1 VARIGSHAGFRA
13 GIHARSPTFKSL
25 IWRIVFLH
33 IVAVAVVAIFL
44 PLVLFWLLNSEI
56 DQLHRD
62 AMRAQAEVLA
72 ERIVAQPDGL
82 LTFNLP
88 DSLKGLYS
96 EAYGRYQYDIRD
108 AEGNLLFSS
117 RRKTGTATA
126 APPPLSET
134 ISGAGVTR
142 TIDGKVIRIRV
153 AEDLAHRDVII
164 DDIVSNFFRRVG
176 WITIPILLI
185 LLGIDIIIFRRAV
198 APLWKASEE
207 ASNIGPA
214 RTDIRLPTEQ
224 IPREIMPLVTA
235 VNQALDRL
243 EDGFRVQRQFTA
255 DAAHQLR
262 TPLAILRT
270 RIETLGDGV
279 ARQAL
284 HADIEGMSRIVA
296 QLLEI
301 AELDTLV
308 LDPGE
313 TADLRAVCAEVVG
326 SIAPLA
332 IAQHKDIALRGTEAP
347 VLIHGNSVM
356 LQRAIFNLAENAIKF
371 TAKDT
376 SVDVDVSED
385 GAVSVR
391 DCGPGI
397 AEAERELIFHRF
409 WRADRQRSDG
419 AGLGLSIVRA
429 VADDHAATV
438 EVENLP
444 GGGAQFTLRFR
455 LADASK
461 AIEKNGRVI
470 DAAPSPLV
478 GEGGSTR
485 QRRGG

>member
-1 VARIGSHAGFRA
+1 MAAAGSFAR
-13 GIHARSPTFKSL
+13 PTFKSL
-25 IWRIVFLH
+25 ISRIVFMH

-44 PLVLFWLLNSEI
+44 PLVLFWLLSSEV

-72 ERIVAQPDGL
+72 ERIVAQPDGTL
-82 LTFNLP
+82 SFILP
-88 DSLKGLYS
+88 DSLRGLYS
-96 EAYGRYQYDIRD
+96 DAYGRYQYDIRD
-108 AEGNLLFSS
+108 GEGRLLFSS
-117 RRKTGTATA
+117 HRKTGASIA
-126 APPPLSET
+126 AARLSET

-142 TIDGKVIRIRV
+142 IIEGQTVRIQV

-164 DDIVSNFFRRVG
+164 DDIISNFFRRVG

-185 LLGIDIIIFRRAV
+185 LLAIDIFIFRRAV

-243 EDGFRVQRQFTA
+243 EGGFRVQRQFTA

-262 TPLAILRT
+262 TPLTILRT
-270 RIETLGDGV
+270 RIETLGDGA

-284 HADIEGMSRIVA
+284 HDDIEGMSRIVA

-326 SIAPLA
+326 AIAPFA
-332 IAQHKDIALRGTEAP
+332 IAQHKDIALKGADTP
-347 VLIHGNSVM
+347 VMIHGNSEM
-356 LQRAIFNLAENAIKF
+356 LQRAVFNLAENAIKF
-371 TAKDT
+371 TAKET
-376 SVDVDVSED
+376 SVDVEVGDD
-385 GAVSVR
+385 GSVRVR
-391 DCGPGI
+391 DCGPGVT
-397 AEAERELIFHRF
+397 EAERELIFQRF
-409 WRADRQRSDG
+409 WRRDRQRSDG
-419 AGLGLSIVRA
+419 AGLGLSIVRG

-438 EVENLP
+438 AVDNLP
-444 GGGAQFTLRFR
+444 GGGAEFTLRFR
-455 LADASK
+455 LAEEAVGPS
-461 AIEKNGRVI
+461 APGRN
-470 DAAPSPLV
+470 
-478 GEGGSTR
+478 
-485 QRRGG
+485 

>member
-1 VARIGSHAGFRA
+1 VAAAGSWG
-13 GIHARSPTFKSL
+13 RSPTFKSL
-25 IWRIVFLH
+25 ISRIVFMH

-44 PLVLFWLLNSEI
+44 PLVLFWLLNSEVN
-56 DQLHRD
+56 QLHRA

-72 ERIVAQPDGL
+72 ERIVAQPDGT

-88 DSLKGLYS
+88 DSLRGLYS
-96 EAYGRYQYDIRD
+96 DAYGRYQYDIRD
-108 AEGNLLFSS
+108 VEGRVLVTSRPRSS
-117 RRKTGTATA
+117 AA
-126 APPPLSET
+126 APPPET
-134 ISGAGVTR
+134 ISGAAVTR
-142 TIDGKVIRIRV
+142 LFDGKPVRIQV
-153 AEDLAHRDVII
+153 AEDLSHRDVII
-164 DDIVSNFFRRVG
+164 DDIISNFFRKVG

-185 LLGIDIIIFRRAV
+185 LLAADIIIFRRAL

-224 IPREIMPLVTA
+224 IPREIVPLVTA

-243 EDGFRVQRQFTA
+243 EGGFRVQRQFTA

-270 RIETLGDGV
+270 RIETLGDGA

-313 TADLRAVCAEVVG
+313 TADLRAVCTDVVG
-326 SIAPLA
+326 AIAPLA
-332 IAQHKDIALRGTEAP
+332 IAQHKDIALKGSDAP
-347 VLIHGNSVM
+347 VMIHGNAEM

-371 TAKDT
+371 TAQDT
-376 SVDVDVSED
+376 SVDIEVGDD
-385 GAVSVR
+385 GSVRVR

-397 AEAERELIFHRF
+397 VEAERDLIFQRF
-409 WRADRQRSDG
+409 WRRDRQRSDG
-419 AGLGLSIVRA
+419 AGLGLSIVRG

-438 EVENLP
+438 AVENLP
-444 GGGAQFTLRFR
+444 GGGAEFTLRFR
-455 LADASK
+455 LA
-461 AIEKNGRVI
+461 E
-470 DAAPSPLV
+470 
-478 GEGGSTR
+478 EGQHR
-485 QRRGG
+485 E

>member
-1 VARIGSHAGFRA
+1 MSSAGTYAGSL
-13 GIHARSPTFKSL
+13 TFKSL

-44 PLVLFWLLNSEI
+44 PLVLFWLLNSEV
-56 DQLHRD
+56 DQLHRE

-72 ERIVAQPDGL
+72 ERIVVQPDGS

-88 DSLKGLYS
+88 DSLRGLYS
-96 EAYGRYQYDIRD
+96 DAYGRYQYDIRD
-108 AEGNLLFSS
+108 AEGRLLFSS
-117 RRKTGTATA
+117 HRRSGA
-126 APPPLSET
+126 AALAQRSSDT

-142 TIDGKVIRIRV
+142 IIDGKTVRIHV
-153 AEDLAHRDVII
+153 GEDLAHRDVII
-164 DDIVSNFFRRVG
+164 DDIISNFFRRVG

-185 LLGIDIIIFRRAV
+185 LLAIDIIIFRRAV

-207 ASNIGPA
+207 ASNIGPS
-214 RTDIRLPTEQ
+214 RTDVRLPTEH

-243 EDGFRVQRQFTA
+243 EGGFRVQRQFTA

-270 RIETLGDGV
+270 RIESLGDGA

-284 HADIEGMSRIVA
+284 HADIESMSRIVA

-308 LDPGE
+308 IDPDE
-313 TADLRAVCAEVVG
+313 TADLRAVSAEVIG
-326 SIAPLA
+326 AIAPFALT
-332 IAQHKDIALRGTEAP
+332 QHKDIALKGTDAP
-347 VLIHGNSVM
+347 VIIRGNSVM

-371 TAKDT
+371 TAKNT
-376 SVDVDVSED
+376 SVDVEVSDD
-385 GAVSVR
+385 GSLRVR

-397 AEAERELIFHRF
+397 AEGERELIFQRF
-409 WRADRQRSDG
+409 WRGDRRRTDG

-429 VADDHAATV
+429 VADDHAAAIS
-438 EVENLP
+438 VENLP

-455 LADASK
+455 LADGA
-461 AIEKNGRVI
+461 AANEKTRRGVRS
-470 DAAPSPLV
+470 APSALV
-478 GEGGSTR
+478 GDDGLHR
-485 QRRGG
+485 QMRSG

>member
-1 VARIGSHAGFRA
+1 MSQGEFRA
-13 GIHARSPTFKSL
+13 GAFARPTFKSL
-25 IWRIVFLH
+25 ISRIVFMH

-44 PLVLFWLLNSEI
+44 PLVLFWLLNSEV

-72 ERIVAQPDGL
+72 ERIVPQADG
-82 LTFNLP
+82 TFAFNLP
-88 DSLKGLYS
+88 DSLRGLYS
-96 EAYGRYQYDIRD
+96 DAYGRYQYDIRD
-108 AEGNLLFSS
+108 GEGRLLFSS
-117 RRKTGTATA
+117 VRRTGA
-126 APPPLSET
+126 AAAVPRLSET

-142 TIDGKVIRIRV
+142 IIDGQTVRIQV

-164 DDIVSNFFRRVG
+164 DDIISNFFRRVG

-185 LLGIDIIIFRRAV
+185 LLATDIIIFRRAL

-235 VNQALDRL
+235 VNQAFDRL

-270 RIETLGDGV
+270 RIETLGDGA

-284 HADIEGMSRIVA
+284 HADIEAMSRIVI

-308 LDPGE
+308 IDPGE

-326 SIAPLA
+326 SIAPFA
-332 IAQHKDIALRGTEAP
+332 IAQHKDIALKGTDAP
-347 VLIHGNSVM
+347 VTIHGNAVM

-376 SVDVDVSED
+376 SVDVVVDDD
-385 GAVSVR
+385 GAVRVR

-397 AEAERELIFHRF
+397 AETERELIFQRF
-409 WRADRQRSDG
+409 WRADRRRSDG
-419 AGLGLSIVRA
+419 AGLGLSIVRG
-429 VADDHAATV
+429 VTDDHNATV
-438 EVENLP
+438 AVENLP

-455 LADASK
+455 LADKAAIASSLP
-461 AIEKNGRVI
+461 AHSQVRTG
-470 DAAPSPLV
+470 
-478 GEGGSTR
+478 
-485 QRRGG
+485 

>member
-1 VARIGSHAGFRA
+1 MARIGSHAGFRA
-13 GIHARSPTFKSL
+13 GIHGRSPTFKSL

-33 IVAVAVVAIFL
+33 IVAVAGVAIFL

-108 AEGNLLFSS
+108 AGGNLLFSS
-117 RRKTGTATA
+117 RRKTGTAAA

-142 TIDGKVIRIRV
+142 TVDGKVIRIRV

-176 WITIPILLI
+176 WITIPILLV

-270 RIETLGDGV
+270 RIETLGDGA
-279 ARQAL
+279 ARHAL

-376 SVDVDVSED
+376 SVDVEVSED
-385 GAVSVR
+385 GAVRVR

-438 EVENLP
+438 AVDNLP

-455 LADASK
+455 LA
-461 AIEKNGRVI
+461 EKSDDVDLN
-470 DAAPSPLV
+470 AA
-478 GEGGSTR
+478 
-485 QRRGG
+485 RR

>member
-1 VARIGSHAGFRA
+1 MSAAGSFG
-13 GIHARSPTFKSL
+13 RSPSFKSL
-25 IWRIVFLH
+25 ISRIVFMH
-33 IVAVAVVAIFL
+33 IVAVAVAAIFL
-44 PLVLFWLLNSEI
+44 PLVLFWLLNSEV

-72 ERIVAQPDGL
+72 ERIVPQADGTL
-82 LTFNLP
+82 AFNLP
-88 DSLKGLYS
+88 DSLRGLYS
-96 EAYGRYQYDIRD
+96 DAYGRYQYDIRD
-108 AEGNLLFSS
+108 GEGRLLFSS
-117 RRKTGTATA
+117 HRKTGAAVA
-126 APPPLSET
+126 APRLSET

-142 TIDGKVIRIRV
+142 IIEGQPVRIQV

-164 DDIVSNFFRRVG
+164 DDIISNFFLRVG

-185 LLGIDIIIFRRAV
+185 LLATDIFIFRRAV

-207 ASNIGPA
+207 ASNIGPS

-270 RIETLGDGV
+270 RIETLGDGT
-279 ARQAL
+279 AKQAL

-326 SIAPLA
+326 AIAPFA
-332 IAQHKDIALRGTEAP
+332 IAQHKDIALKGSGAP
-347 VLIHGNSVM
+347 VLIHGNSEM

-371 TAKDT
+371 TAKDS
-376 SVDVDVSED
+376 SVDVEVGDD
-385 GAVSVR
+385 GVVRVR

-397 AEAERELIFHRF
+397 AEAERELIFQRF
-409 WRADRQRSDG
+409 WRRDRQRSDG
-419 AGLGLSIVRA
+419 AGLGLSIVRG

-438 EVENLP
+438 AVENLP
-444 GGGAQFTLRFR
+444 GGGAEFTLRFR
-455 LADASK
+455 LA
-461 AIEKNGRVI
+461 E
-470 DAAPSPLV
+470 AAV
-478 GEGGSTR
+478 
-485 QRRGG
+485 

>member
-1 VARIGSHAGFRA
+1 VGRAGFRA
-13 GIHARSPTFKSL
+13 GIHARLPTFKSL

-88 DSLKGLYS
+88 DSLRGLYS

-108 AEGNLLFSS
+108 AQGHLLFSS
-117 RRKTGTATA
+117 RKTGTATA

-176 WITIPILLI
+176 WITIPILLV
-185 LLGIDIIIFRRAV
+185 LLAIDIIIFRRAI

-214 RTDIRLPTEQ
+214 RIHVRLPTEQ

-270 RIETLGDGV
+270 RIETLGDGT
-279 ARQAL
+279 AREAL
-284 HADIEGMSRIVA
+284 HADIEAMSRIVA

-326 SIAPLA
+326 SIAPFA

-376 SVDVDVSED
+376 SVDVDVSDD
-385 GAVSVR
+385 GVVRVR

-397 AEAERELIFHRF
+397 AEAERELIFQRF

-438 EVENLP
+438 AVENLP

-455 LADASK
+455 LAEKTGNVDLK
-461 AIEKNGRVI
+461 AVRH
-470 DAAPSPLV
+470 
-478 GEGGSTR
+478 
-485 QRRGG
+485 

>member
-1 VARIGSHAGFRA
+1 MPQ
-13 GIHARSPTFKSL
+13 RSPTFKSL
-25 IWRIVFLH
+25 ISRIVFMH
-33 IVAVAVVAIFL
+33 IVAVAMVAIFL

-96 EAYGRYQYDIRD
+96 EAYGRYLYDIRD
-108 AEGNLLFSS
+108 ADGRLLFSS
-117 RRKTGTATA
+117 RRKTGAAAA
-126 APPPLSET
+126 APTLSET

-142 TIDGKVIRIRV
+142 IIDGKLVRIRV
-153 AEDLAHRDVII
+153 AEDLSHRDVII

-185 LLGIDIIIFRRAV
+185 LLAADIIIFRRAV

-207 ASNIGPA
+207 ASNIGPS

-270 RIETLGDGV
+270 RIETLHDGA
-279 ARQAL
+279 AREVL

-326 SIAPLA
+326 AIAPFALA
-332 IAQHKDIALRGTEAP
+332 RHKDIALKGTDAP
-347 VLIHGNSVM
+347 VMIQGNSEM

-371 TAKDT
+371 TATGT
-376 SVDVDVSED
+376 SVDVE
-385 GAVSVR
+385 VR
-391 DCGPGI
+391 DDGSVHVRDRGPGI
-397 AEAERELIFHRF
+397 ADSERELIFQRF
-409 WRADRQRSDG
+409 WRADRQRTDG

-429 VADDHAATV
+429 VADDHAATIA
-438 EVENLP
+438 VENLP
-444 GGGAQFTLRFR
+444 DGGAQFTLRFR
-455 LADASK
+455 LAEGAGDAGVK
-461 AIEKNGRVI
+461 PVRH
-470 DAAPSPLV
+470 
-478 GEGGSTR
+478 
-485 QRRGG
+485 

>member
-1 VARIGSHAGFRA
+1 MARVGSNVGSHAGSY
-13 GIHARSPTFKSL
+13 GRSPTFKSL

-33 IVAVAVVAIFL
+33 ILAVAVVAIFL

-72 ERIVAQPDGL
+72 QRIVAQPDGL
-82 LTFNLP
+82 MTFNLP

-96 EAYGRYQYDIRD
+96 DAYGRYQYDIRD
-108 AEGNLLFSS
+108 AEGRLLFSS
-117 RRKTGTATA
+117 HPRSA
-126 APPPLSET
+126 AAARSSES
-134 ISGAGVTR
+134 ISGAAVTR
-142 TIDGKVIRIRV
+142 DIDGKTVRVQV

-176 WITIPILLI
+176 WITIPILLV
-185 LLGIDIIIFRRAV
+185 LLATDIIIFRRAI

-224 IPREIMPLVTA
+224 IPREILPLVTA

-243 EDGFRVQRQFTA
+243 EDGFRLQRQFTA

-262 TPLAILRT
+262 TPLTILRT
-270 RIETLGDGV
+270 RIETLDDRA

-284 HADIEGMSRIVA
+284 HADIEAMSRLVA

-313 TADLRAVCAEVVG
+313 TADLRAVCADVVA
-326 SIAPLA
+326 SIAPFA
-332 IAQHKDIALRGTEAP
+332 ISQHKDIALKGTDAP
-347 VLIHGNSVM
+347 VKIHGNSEM

-376 SVDVDVSED
+376 TVDVEVDED
-385 GAVSVR
+385 GSVRVR

-397 AEAERELIFHRF
+397 AEAERELIFQRF
-409 WRADRQRSDG
+409 WRADR
-419 AGLGLSIVRA
+419 
-429 VADDHAATV
+429 
-438 EVENLP
+438 
-444 GGGAQFTLRFR
+444 
-455 LADASK
+455 
-461 AIEKNGRVI
+461 
-470 DAAPSPLV
+470 
-478 GEGGSTR
+478 
-485 QRRGG
+485 RR

>member
-1 VARIGSHAGFRA
+1 MAQLGSSAGSY
-13 GIHARSPTFKSL
+13 GRSPTFKSL

-33 IVAVAVVAIFL
+33 ILAVAVVAVFL

-56 DQLHRD
+56 GQLHRD

-72 ERIVAQPDGL
+72 ARIVAQPDGT
-82 LTFNLP
+82 LTLNLP

-96 EAYGRYQYDIRD
+96 DAYGRYQYDIRD
-108 AEGNLLFSS
+108 AEGRLLFSS
-117 RRKTGTATA
+117 HRRSPAVA
-126 APPPLSET
+126 APRLPET

-142 TIDGKVIRIRV
+142 DIDGKTVRIQV

-176 WITIPILLI
+176 WITIPILLV
-185 LLGIDIIIFRRAV
+185 LLATDIIIFRRAI

-214 RTDIRLPTEQ
+214 RTDIRLPTAQ
-224 IPREIMPLVTA
+224 IPREILPLVTA

-243 EDGFRVQRQFTA
+243 EGGFRVQRQFTA

-270 RIETLGDGV
+270 RIETLDDRA

-284 HADIEGMSRIVA
+284 HADIETMSRLVA

-326 SIAPLA
+326 AIAPFA
-332 IAQHKDIALRGTEAP
+332 IAQHKDIELKGTDAP
-347 VLIHGNSVM
+347 VEIHGNSEM

-376 SVDVDVSED
+376 SVDVEVRED
-385 GAVSVR
+385 GSVR
-391 DCGPGI
+391 VRDHGPGI
-397 AEAERELIFHRF
+397 PEAESELIFQRF
-409 WRADRQRSDG
+409 WRADRRRSDG

-438 EVENLP
+438 TVANLP
-444 GGGAQFTLRFR
+444 GGGAEFTLRFR
-455 LADASK
+455 LAEGADRS
-461 AIEKNGRVI
+461 
-470 DAAPSPLV
+470 PSP
-478 GEGGSTR
+478 GGAGLSHMV
-485 QRRGG
+485 

>member
-1 VARIGSHAGFRA
+1 MSA
-13 GIHARSPTFKSL
+13 ARSFTRPTFKSL
-25 IWRIVFLH
+25 ISRIVFMH

-44 PLVLFWLLNSEI
+44 PLVLFWLLNSEV

-88 DSLKGLYS
+88 DSLRGLYS
-96 EAYGRYQYDIRD
+96 DAYGRYQYDIRD
-108 AEGNLLFSS
+108 GEGRLLFSS
-117 RRKTGTATA
+117 HRRTGAAAA
-126 APPPLSET
+126 APRLAET

-142 TIDGKVIRIRV
+142 IIDGKTVRIQV

-164 DDIVSNFFRRVG
+164 DDIISNFFRRVG

-185 LLGIDIIIFRRAV
+185 LLATDIIIFRRAV

-262 TPLAILRT
+262 TPLTILRT
-270 RIETLGDGV
+270 RIETLGDGA

-313 TADLRAVCAEVVG
+313 TADLRAVCTEVVG
-326 SIAPLA
+326 AIAPFAL
-332 IAQHKDIALRGTEAP
+332 AQHKDIALKGTDAP
-347 VLIHGNSVM
+347 VMVHGNSEM

-371 TAKDT
+371 TPKDT
-376 SVDVDVSED
+376 SVDVEVGDD
-385 GAVSVR
+385 GVVRVR

-397 AEAERELIFHRF
+397 ADAERELIFQRF

-419 AGLGLSIVRA
+419 AGLGLSIVRG

-438 EVENLP
+438 AVENLP
-444 GGGAQFTLRFR
+444 GGGAEFTLRFR
-455 LADASK
+455 LAD
-461 AIEKNGRVI
+461 RTC
-470 DAAPSPLV
+470 AAV
-478 GEGGSTR
+478 
-485 QRRGG
+485 

>member
-1 VARIGSHAGFRA
+1 M
-13 GIHARSPTFKSL
+13 
-25 IWRIVFLH
+25 VFMH

-44 PLVLFWLLNSEI
+44 PLVLFWLLNSEV
-56 DQLHRD
+56 DQLHRE

-72 ERIVAQPDGL
+72 ERIVAAPDGL

-88 DSLKGLYS
+88 DSLRGLYS
-96 EAYGRYQYDIRD
+96 EAYGRYLYDIRD
-108 AEGNLLFSS
+108 ADGRLLFSS
-117 RRKTGTATA
+117 RRKTGAA
-126 APPPLSET
+126 ASAPPTLSET

-142 TIDGKVIRIRV
+142 IIDGKIVRIRV

-164 DDIVSNFFRRVG
+164 DDIISNFFRRVG

-185 LLGIDIIIFRRAV
+185 LLAADIIIFRRAI

-262 TPLAILRT
+262 TPLTILRT
-270 RIETLGDGV
+270 RIETLGDGA

-284 HADIEGMSRIVA
+284 HDDIEGMSRIVA

-332 IAQHKDIALRGTEAP
+332 IAQHKDIALKGADAP
-347 VLIHGNSVM
+347 VLIHGNAEM

-376 SVDVDVSED
+376 SVDVEVRDD
-385 GAVSVR
+385 GSVRVR

-397 AEAERELIFHRF
+397 AEAERELIFQRF

-419 AGLGLSIVRA
+419 AGLGLSIVRG

-438 EVENLP
+438 AVENLP
-444 GGGAQFTLRFR
+444 GGGAEFTLRFR
-455 LADASK
+455 LAEKTASL
-461 AIEKNGRVI
+461 
-470 DAAPSPLV
+470 PSPLV
-478 GEGGSTR
+478 GEGGSPR
-485 QRRGG
+485 QRRDG

>member
-1 VARIGSHAGFRA
+1 MTQLGSNVGSYAGSY
-13 GIHARSPTFKSL
+13 GRSPTFKSL

-33 IVAVAVVAIFL
+33 ILAVAVVAIFL

-72 ERIVAQPDGL
+72 ERIVVQPGGL

-108 AEGNLLFSS
+108 ADGRLLFSS
-117 RRKTGTATA
+117 HRRSAATA
-126 APPPLSET
+126 APRSSES
-134 ISGAGVTR
+134 ISGAAVTR
-142 TIDGKVIRIRV
+142 DIDGKTVRIQV

-176 WITIPILLI
+176 WITIPILLV
-185 LLGIDIIIFRRAV
+185 LLATDIIIFRRAI

-224 IPREIMPLVTA
+224 IPREILPLVTA

-243 EDGFRVQRQFTA
+243 EGGFRVQRQFTA

-270 RIETLGDGV
+270 RIETLDDRA
-279 ARQAL
+279 ARHAL
-284 HADIEGMSRIVA
+284 HADIETMSRLVA

-313 TADLRAVCAEVVG
+313 TADLRAVCAEVVA
-326 SIAPLA
+326 SIAPFA
-332 IAQHKDIALRGTEAP
+332 IAQHKDIALRGTDAP
-347 VLIHGNSVM
+347 VTIHGNAEM
-356 LQRAIFNLAENAIKF
+356 LQRAVFNLAENAIKF

-376 SVDVDVSED
+376 TVDVEVRED
-385 GAVSVR
+385 GSVR
-391 DCGPGI
+391 VRDSGPGI
-397 AEAERELIFHRF
+397 AEAERELIFQRF
-409 WRADRQRSDG
+409 WRADRRRSDG

-429 VADDHAATV
+429 VADDHAATIA
-438 EVENLP
+438 VENLP
-444 GGGAQFTLRFR
+444 GGGAEFTLRFR
-455 LADASK
+455 LADSNTAS
-461 AIEKNGRVI
+461 
-470 DAAPSPLV
+470 PSPLV
-478 GEGGSTR
+478 GEGGSPR
-485 QRRGG
+485 

>member
-1 VARIGSHAGFRA
+1 MALGG
-13 GIHARSPTFKSL
+13 HARSFTFKSL

-33 IVAVAVVAIFL
+33 IVAVAMVAIFL

-62 AMRAQAEVLA
+62 GMRAQAEVLA
-72 ERIVAQPDGL
+72 ERIVAQPDGS

-88 DSLKGLYS
+88 DSLRGLYS
-96 EAYGRYQYDIRD
+96 DAYGRYQYDIRD
-108 AEGNLLFSS
+108 DEGRLLFSS
-117 RRKTGTATA
+117 HRRSGAA
-126 APPPLSET
+126 APRSTET
-134 ISGAGVTR
+134 IAGAGVTR
-142 TIDGKVIRIRV
+142 IIDGKIVRVRV

-185 LLGIDIIIFRRAV
+185 LLATDIIIFRRAI
-198 APLWKASEE
+198 APLWRASEE

-214 RTDIRLPTEQ
+214 RTDIRLPTAQ
-224 IPREIMPLVTA
+224 IPHEILPLVTA

-270 RIETLGDGV
+270 RIETLGDG
-279 ARQAL
+279 ATRQAL
-284 HADIEGMSRIVA
+284 IADIEAMSRIVA

-326 SIAPLA
+326 SIAPFA
-332 IAQHKDIALRGTEAP
+332 IAQNKDIALKGSDGP
-347 VLIHGNSVM
+347 VLIHGNSEM

-371 TAKDT
+371 TAEHT
-376 SVDVDVSED
+376 CIDVDVRDD
-385 GAVSVR
+385 GSVRVR
-391 DCGPGI
+391 DCGPGVP
-397 AEAERELIFHRF
+397 EAERELIFQRF
-409 WRADRQRSDG
+409 WRRDRQRSDG

-438 EVENLP
+438 AVENLP
-444 GGGAQFTLRFR
+444 GGGAEFTLRFR
-455 LADASK
+455 LAGGAGAS
-461 AIEKNGRVI
+461 
-470 DAAPSPLV
+470 PSP
-478 GEGGSTR
+478 GR
-485 QRRGG
+485 QAMAHHI

>member
-1 VARIGSHAGFRA
+1 MTAAGSFG
-13 GIHARSPTFKSL
+13 RSPSFKSL
-25 IWRIVFLH
+25 ISRIVFMH

-44 PLVLFWLLNSEI
+44 PLVLFWLLNSEV

-72 ERIVAQPDGL
+72 ERIVPQVDGTL
-82 LTFNLP
+82 NFNLP
-88 DSLKGLYS
+88 DSLRGLYS
-96 EAYGRYQYDIRD
+96 DAYGRYQYDIRD
-108 AEGNLLFSS
+108 GEGRLLFSS
-117 RRKTGTATA
+117 HRKTGAVA
-126 APPPLSET
+126 APRLSET

-142 TIDGKVIRIRV
+142 IIEGQPVRIQV

-164 DDIVSNFFRRVG
+164 DDIISNFFRRVG

-185 LLGIDIIIFRRAV
+185 LLAIDIIIFRRAL

-270 RIETLGDGV
+270 RIETLGDGT
-279 ARQAL
+279 AQQAL

-326 SIAPLA
+326 AIAPFA
-332 IAQHKDIALRGTEAP
+332 IAQHKDIALKGSGAP
-347 VLIHGNSVM
+347 VMIHGNSEM

-371 TAKDT
+371 TAKDS
-376 SVDVDVSED
+376 SVDVEVGDD
-385 GAVSVR
+385 GVVRVR

-397 AEAERELIFHRF
+397 TEAERELIFQRF
-409 WRADRQRSDG
+409 WRRDRQRSDG
-419 AGLGLSIVRA
+419 AGLGLSIVRG

-438 EVENLP
+438 AVENLP
-444 GGGAQFTLRFR
+444 GGGAEFTLRFR
-455 LADASK
+455 LA
-461 AIEKNGRVI
+461 EKIGDVEWKVT
-470 DAAPSPLV
+470 PH
-478 GEGGSTR
+478 
-485 QRRGG
+485 

>member
-1 VARIGSHAGFRA
+1 MAQIGSHAGFRA
-13 GIHARSPTFKSL
+13 GIWARSPTFKSL
-25 IWRIVFLH
+25 IWRIVFMH
-33 IVAVAVVAIFL
+33 IVAVAMVAIVL
-44 PLVLFWLLNSEI
+44 PLVLFWLLNSEV
-56 DQLHRD
+56 DQLHRE

-72 ERIVAQPDGL
+72 ERIVAAPDGL

-88 DSLKGLYS
+88 DSLRGLYS
-96 EAYGRYQYDIRD
+96 EAYGRYLYDIRD
-108 AEGNLLFSS
+108 ADGRLLFSS
-117 RRKTGTATA
+117 RRKTGA
-126 APPPLSET
+126 AAAQVPPLSET

-142 TIDGKVIRIRV
+142 IVDGKIVRIRV

-164 DDIVSNFFRRVG
+164 DDIISNFFRRVG
-176 WITIPILLI
+176 WITIPILLV
-185 LLGIDIIIFRRAV
+185 LLAADIVIFRRAI

-243 EDGFRVQRQFTA
+243 EGGFRVQRQFTA

-262 TPLAILRT
+262 TPLTILRA
-270 RIETLGDGV
+270 RIETLGDG
-279 ARQAL
+279 AAKQAL
-284 HADIEGMSRIVA
+284 HADVEGMSRIVA

-326 SIAPLA
+326 SIAPFA
-332 IAQHKDIALRGTEAP
+332 ITQHKDIALRGSDAP
-347 VLIHGNSVM
+347 VMIHGNSEM

-371 TAKDT
+371 TARDT
-376 SVDVDVSED
+376 AVDVEVSED
-385 GAVSVR
+385 GVVRVR

-397 AEAERELIFHRF
+397 AEAERELIFQRF
-409 WRADRQRSDG
+409 WRRDRQRSDG
-419 AGLGLSIVRA
+419 AGLGLSIVRG

-438 EVENLP
+438 AVENLA
-444 GGGAQFTLRFR
+444 GGGAEFTLRFR
-455 LADASK
+455 LAEGADASP
-461 AIEKNGRVI
+461 APGGR
-470 DAAPSPLV
+470 
-478 GEGGSTR
+478 G
-485 QRRGG
+485 

>member
-1 VARIGSHAGFRA
+1 VAAAGA
-13 GIHARSPTFKSL
+13 YGRSPTFKSL
-25 IWRIVFLH
+25 IWRIVFMH

-44 PLVLFWLLNSEI
+44 PLVLFWLLNSEV
-56 DQLHRD
+56 DQLHRE

-72 ERIVAQPDGL
+72 ERIVAAPDGL

-88 DSLKGLYS
+88 DSLRGLYS
-96 EAYGRYQYDIRD
+96 EAYGRYLYDIRD
-108 AEGNLLFSS
+108 ADGRLLFSS
-117 RRKTGTATA
+117 RRKTGAA
-126 APPPLSET
+126 VSAPPTLSET

-142 TIDGKVIRIRV
+142 IIDGKVVRIRV

-164 DDIVSNFFRRVG
+164 DDIISNFFRRVG

-185 LLGIDIIIFRRAV
+185 LLAADIIIFRRAI

-262 TPLAILRT
+262 TPLTILRT
-270 RIETLGDGV
+270 RIETLGDGA

-284 HADIEGMSRIVA
+284 HDDIEGMSRIVA

-326 SIAPLA
+326 SIAPFA
-332 IAQHKDIALRGTEAP
+332 IAQHKDIALKGADAP
-347 VLIHGNSVM
+347 VLIHGNAEM

-376 SVDVDVSED
+376 AVDVEVRED
-385 GAVSVR
+385 GSVRVR

-397 AEAERELIFHRF
+397 AEAERELIFQRF

-419 AGLGLSIVRA
+419 AGLGLSIVRG

-438 EVENLP
+438 AVENLP
-444 GGGAQFTLRFR
+444 GGGAEFTLRFR
-455 LADASK
+455 LAEKTASS
-461 AIEKNGRVI
+461 
-470 DAAPSPLV
+470 PSPLV
-478 GEGGSTR
+478 GEGGSPR
-485 QRRGG
+485 

>member
-1 VARIGSHAGFRA
+1 MSAAGAHARSY
-13 GIHARSPTFKSL
+13 ARSPTFKSL

-33 IVAVAVVAIFL
+33 IVAVAMVAIFL

-72 ERIVAQPDGL
+72 ERIVAQPDGA

-96 EAYGRYQYDIRD
+96 EAYGRYQYEIRD
-108 AEGNLLFSS
+108 AEGHLLFSS
-117 RRKTGTATA
+117 RRKAGA
-126 APPPLSET
+126 APPAPPRLSDT

-142 TIDGKVIRIRV
+142 IIDGRTVRIQV

-176 WITIPILLI
+176 WITIPTLLI
-185 LLGIDIIIFRRAV
+185 LLAIDIIIFRRAI

-262 TPLAILRT
+262 TPLTILRT
-270 RIETLGDGV
+270 RIETLDDGA

-284 HADIEGMSRIVA
+284 HADIEAMSRIVA

-326 SIAPLA
+326 SIAPFA
-332 IAQHKDIALRGTEAP
+332 ISQHKDIALKGADAP
-347 VLIHGNSVM
+347 VLIHGNSEM

-371 TAKDT
+371 TARDT
-376 SVDVDVSED
+376 SVEVEVSED
-385 GAVSVR
+385 GSVRVR

-397 AEAERELIFHRF
+397 ADAERELMFQRF
-409 WRADRQRSDG
+409 WRRDRQRSDG

-438 EVENLP
+438 AVENLP
-444 GGGAQFTLRFR
+444 GGGAEFTLRFR
-455 LADASK
+455 PVEKGDAS
-461 AIEKNGRVI
+461 
-470 DAAPSPLV
+470 PSP
-478 GEGGSTR
+478 GGGGSMR
-485 QRRGG
+485 MARSGMRSGVG

>member
-1 VARIGSHAGFRA
+1 MATGGHV
-13 GIHARSPTFKSL
+13 RSLTFKSL

-33 IVAVAVVAIFL
+33 IVAVAMVAIVL

-62 AMRAQAEVLA
+62 GMRAQAEVLA
-72 ERIVAQPDGL
+72 ERIVAQPDGS

-88 DSLKGLYS
+88 DSLRGLYS
-96 EAYGRYQYDIRD
+96 DAYGRYQYDIRD
-108 AEGNLLFSS
+108 GEGRLLFSS
-117 RRKTGTATA
+117 HRRTGA
-126 APPPLSET
+126 AALRPSET

-142 TIDGKVIRIRV
+142 IIDGKMVRIRV

-164 DDIVSNFFRRVG
+164 DDIISNFFRRVG
-176 WITIPILLI
+176 WITIPILLV
-185 LLGIDIIIFRRAV
+185 LLATDIIIFRRAI
-198 APLWKASEE
+198 APLWRASEE

-214 RTDIRLPTEQ
+214 RTDIRLPTKR

-262 TPLAILRT
+262 TPLTILRT
-270 RIETLGDGV
+270 RIETLGDGA

-284 HADIEGMSRIVA
+284 HADIEAMSRIVA

-313 TADLRAVCAEVVG
+313 TADLRAVCADVVG

-332 IAQHKDIALRGTEAP
+332 IAQHKEIALRGSDAP
-347 VLIHGNSVM
+347 VMIHGNSEM

-371 TAKDT
+371 TARDT
-376 SVDVDVSED
+376 AVEVEVGED
-385 GAVSVR
+385 GSVRVR

-397 AEAERELIFHRF
+397 AEAERELIFQRF
-409 WRADRQRSDG
+409 WRRDRQRSDG
-419 AGLGLSIVRA
+419 AGLGLSIVRG

-438 EVENLP
+438 AVENLP
-444 GGGAQFTLRFR
+444 GGGAEFTLRFR
-455 LADASK
+455 LADETVSF
-461 AIEKNGRVI
+461 
-470 DAAPSPLV
+470 PSPRV
-478 GEGGSTR
+478 GEGGSPR
-485 QRRGG
+485 

>member
-1 VARIGSHAGFRA
+1 MAAG
-13 GIHARSPTFKSL
+13 GIFARSPTFKSL
-25 IWRIVFLH
+25 IWRIVFMH

-44 PLVLFWLLNSEI
+44 PLVLFWLLNSEV
-56 DQLHRD
+56 DQLHREG
-62 AMRAQAEVLA
+62 MRAQAEVLA
-72 ERIVAQPDGL
+72 ERIVAAPDGL

-88 DSLKGLYS
+88 DSLRGLYS
-96 EAYGRYQYDIRD
+96 EAYGRYLYDIRD
-108 AEGNLLFSS
+108 ADGRLLFSS
-117 RRKTGTATA
+117 RRKTGAA
-126 APPPLSET
+126 AAQAPPLPES

-142 TIDGKVIRIRV
+142 IIDGKILRIRV
-153 AEDLAHRDVII
+153 AEDLSHRDVII
-164 DDIVSNFFRRVG
+164 DDIISNFFRRVG

-185 LLGIDIIIFRRAV
+185 LLAADIIIFRRAL
-198 APLWKASEE
+198 APLWKASQE

-214 RTDIRLPTEQ
+214 RTDIRLPTQQ
-224 IPREIMPLVTA
+224 IPREILPLVTA

-270 RIETLGDGV
+270 RIETLGDGA
-279 ARQAL
+279 AREVL

-313 TADLRAVCAEVVG
+313 TADLRAVCAEVVAA
-326 SIAPLA
+326 IAPFA
-332 IAQHKDIALRGTEAP
+332 IAQHKDIALKGTDAP
-347 VLIHGNSVM
+347 VLIHGNSEM
-356 LQRAIFNLAENAIKF
+356 LQRAIVNLAENAIKF

-376 SVDVDVSED
+376 SVDIEVNDD
-385 GAVSVR
+385 GSVRVR

-397 AEAERELIFHRF
+397 AEAERDLIFQRF

-419 AGLGLSIVRA
+419 AGLGLSIVRG

-438 EVENLP
+438 AVENLP
-444 GGGAQFTLRFR
+444 GGGAEFTLRFR
-455 LADASK
+455 LAEK
-461 AIEKNGRVI
+461 ALSS
-470 DAAPSPLV
+470 PSP
-478 GEGGSTR
+478 GGQGDR
-485 QRRGG
+485 I

>member
-1 VARIGSHAGFRA
+1 MPAARTY
-13 GIHARSPTFKSL
+13 ARSPTFKSL

-72 ERIVAQPDGL
+72 QRIAVQPDGT

-88 DSLKGLYS
+88 DSLRGLYS
-96 EAYGRYQYDIRD
+96 DAYGRYQYDIRD
-108 AEGNLLFSS
+108 ADGRLLFSS
-117 RRKTGTATA
+117 HRRPGASA
-126 APPPLSET
+126 PPLSET
-134 ISGAGVTR
+134 ISGSGVSR
-142 TIDGKVIRIRV
+142 IIDGKTVRIQV

-185 LLGIDIIIFRRAV
+185 LLATDIIIFRRAI

-207 ASNIGPA
+207 ASNIGPS

-270 RIETLGDGV
+270 RIETLGDGA

-284 HADIEGMSRIVA
+284 HADIESMSRIVA

-313 TADLRAVCAEVVG
+313 TADLRAVCAEVIG
-326 SIAPLA
+326 AIAPFAL
-332 IAQHKDIALRGTEAP
+332 AQHKDIALKGADTP
-347 VLIHGNSVM
+347 VMIHGNSEM

-376 SVDVDVSED
+376 SVDVEVRDD
-385 GAVSVR
+385 GSVRVR

-397 AEAERELIFHRF
+397 AQEERELIFQRF

-429 VADDHAATV
+429 VVEDHAATIA
-438 EVENLP
+438 VENLP
-444 GGGAQFTLRFR
+444 GGGAEFTLRFR
-455 LADASK
+455 LADK
-461 AIEKNGRVI
+461 V
-470 DAAPSPLV
+470 AATSSPVV
-478 GEGGSTR
+478 GEDGFAEREAG
-485 QRRGG
+485 